1 MAKDA
6 GMREDAE
13 ARLRIMTRQQPRR
26 LLGTDRIFRA
36 GVRRLRALGGG

>member
-13 ARLRIMTRQQPRR
+13 ARLKIMTRQQPRR
-26 LLGTDRIFRA
+26 LLDTDRIFRA
-36 GVRRLRALGGG
+36 ALGRVLINPVL